1 MVRLT
6 DRLNMSLAVD
16 WDVKPQTNQ
25 TNNVNWMGKEV
36 RLFYDSNSIFQV
48 KKKGTA
54 VAKQKAEEND
64 YFQQMEK
71 VVFLCTLCQ
80 DRVQAG
86 P

>member
-1 MVRLT
+1 MR
-6 DRLNMSLAVD
+6 
-16 WDVKPQTNQ
+16 
-25 TNNVNWMGKEV
+25 GKGL
-36 RLFYDSNSIFQV
+36 RHQYSQCFDYGSNSIFQV

-71 VVFLCTLCQ
+71 VVFSYTLCQ